1 MMGSAKQVIG
11 LVLIVGVCLGAGLLG
26 SIATTSQV
34 DGWYKTLNK
43 PSWNP
48 PSQVFGPVWT
58 TLYILMGVAAWLVWR
73 SADAR
78 STWLPLALFGIQL
91 ALNAAWSWIFFKMQ
105 RPDWAFFEILI
116 LWVAIAATL
125 VAFFRHSQLAG
136 WLLVPYLAWVSF
148 AAILNFT
155 IWRLN
160 T

>member
-1 MMGSAKQVIG
+1 MGSAKQLIG
-11 LVLIVGVCLGAGLLG
+11 LVLIVGVCLGAGFLG
-26 SIATTSQV
+26 SIATTPQV

-105 RPDWAFFEILI
+105 RPDWAFVEIVI
-116 LWVAIAATL
+116 LWLAIVATL
-125 VAFFRHSQLAG
+125 VGFFRHSQLAG
-136 WLLVPYLAWVSF
+136 WLLVPYFGWVSF

-160 T
+160 M

>member
-1 MMGSAKQVIG
+1 MGSAKQVIG

>member
-1 MMGSAKQVIG
+1 MGSAKQLIG
-11 LVLIVGVCLGAGLLG
+11 LVLIVGVCLGAGFLG
-26 SIATTSQV
+26 SIATTPQV

-48 PSQVFGPVWT
+48 PNQVFGPVWT

-105 RPDWAFFEILI
+105 RPDWAFVEIVI
-116 LWVAIAATL
+116 LWLAIVATL
-125 VAFFRHSQLAG
+125 VGFFRHSQLAG

>member
-1 MMGSAKQVIG
+1 MGSAKQVIG

-136 WLLVPYLAWVSF
+136 WLLVPYFGWVSF

-160 T
+160 M

>member
-1 MMGSAKQVIG
+1 MGSAKQVIG
-11 LVLIVGVCLGAGLLG
+11 LVLIVGVCVGAGLLG
-26 SIATTSQV
+26 SIATTPQV

-73 SADAR
+73 SGDVR
-78 STWLPLALFGIQL
+78 SVWLPLALFGIQL

>member
-1 MMGSAKQVIG
+1 MGSAKQVIG
-11 LVLIVGVCLGAGLLG
+11 LVLIVGVCVGAGLLG
-26 SIATTSQV
+26 SIATTPQV

-73 SADAR
+73 SGDVR
-78 STWLPLALFGIQL
+78 SVWLPLALFGIQL

-136 WLLVPYLAWVSF
+136 WLLVPYFGWVSF

-160 T
+160 M